1 MHETGIAEGIL
12 SSVLDAA
19 DGADAKRVNRV
30 NVSIGVL
37 TEVSEDALQF
47 AWEVLRRDTIAGDAT
62 LDVTMLE
69 ALSVCADCQHRFG
82 HGRWDGTKCPSCG
95 SYVVSLV
102 SGRELNIDSI
112 DID

>member
-1 MHETGIAEGIL
+1 MHEAGIAEGIL

-19 DGADAKRVNRV
+19 RGAEAQRVNCV
-30 NVSIGVL
+30 NVTIGVL
-37 TEVSEDALQF
+37 TEVAEDALQF
-47 AWEVLRRDTIAGDAT
+47 AWDILRRDTIAADAA
-62 LDVTMLE
+62 LNVTMLE
-69 ALSVCADCQHRFG
+69 AVSVCADCQHRFG
-82 HGRWDGTKCPSCG
+82 HGRWDGAKCPSCG